1 MLITCLR
8 LGEKGLM
15 QKFCTNKKPVLQC
28 SACLFLARDIADA
41 EKISSDG
48 VCKECYDNFRF
59 IYGKSWD
66 LGKRPTTEEARS
78 KMRIITKR
86 GKNG

>member
-1 MLITCLR
+1 MR
-8 LGEKGLM
+8 KSS
-15 QKFCTNKKPVLQC
+15 TNKDPALEC
-28 SACLFLARDIADA
+28 SACLYLARDLEDAD
-41 EKISSDG
+41 KISTDG

-59 IYGKSWD
+59 IYGNSWD